1 VAYHVFGGGLLDF
14 DDDLFL
20 SGCFSHTLSG
30 SEMRVRFALLVFVFF
45 LWAAPAFS
53 QGCAMCRNSAAA
65 TSKDGQRAISK
76 GVLVLVLPPAG
87 FMTVGVALAFRYG
100 KKRDLEND

>member
-1 VAYHVFGGGLLDF
+1 
-14 DDDLFL
+14 
-20 SGCFSHTLSG
+20 
-30 SEMRVRFALLVFVFF
+30 MKVRSALLGLVLF

-53 QGCAMCRNSAAA
+53 QGCAMCRSSAAA

-87 FMTVGVALAFRYG
+87 AGLSLRKEARFGELLSKHCPVGG
-100 KKRDLEND
+100 SE